1 MPTPI
6 RYPDTTGFRASF
18 PSTTLKINNQEF
30 LGFVAV
36 SGERTRERVLV
47 YGANADPIGKTR
59 GKNTYKASI
68 GVYLAE
74 FWAFMVSQFGPGWG
88 DAPFSAQVIVN
99 ENGYDTIEFRL
110 VGCTIDVAKYDW
122 SESADPLKIEGIELN
137 PIKILINDTDDNAIP
152 LRGAPALG

>member
-1 MPTPI
+1 VPI
-6 RYPDTTGFRASF
+6 PLRYPDITGFRAGYS
-18 PSTTLKINNQEF
+18 SVILKINQQEF
-30 LGFVAV
+30 VGFTAV

-74 FWAFMVSQFGPGWG
+74 FNAFMIEQFGPGWG
-88 DAPFSAQVIVN
+88 DVMFTAEVIVT
-99 ENGYDTIEFRL
+99 ENGYDTMQFL
-110 VGCTIDVAKYDW
+110 CQGCTVDVMKYDW

-137 PIKILINDTDDNAIP
+137 PVKIIVNGIDDNARP
-152 LRGAPALG
+152 LGVPVAAG